1 MRIPKK
7 IILVLLILHSL
18 AACRKENPAPVT
30 DILQLVSIKAG
41 ETTLQAD
48 GSSSNIQVNSTFTL
62 QFSKAID
69 TAAIQNKIRLLHDQ
83 KVVPVD
89 YHFDGQLTIIGF
101 TPEQNLEWLTSYTL
115 SIDKSLGGAMGE
127 TFPGLDIQFTT
138 EKSKLLIEKVTI
150 NNLPFEQPNFPKG
163 IEFDQ
168 LIIEINFNE
177 KLTEAN
183 IDQHFSILPAIPISV
198 SLSETGKTVTVT
210 NTENLDYYRKYGFL
224 IRTNLASEDGLGFD
238 GFNNFFITG
247 LDSSYKHTEISDEQ
261 LLDLVQQRTF
271 RYFWD
276 YAHPVSGLARERLGS
291 GELVTTGGSGF
302 GLMAVIIG
310 AERGF
315 ISREEAVNHFEKVTN
330 FLSTA
335 DRFHGAWS
343 HWLNGSTGRAI
354 AFSTK
359 DDGADL
365 VETSFLAAG
374 LLTVRQ
380 YLNPSQSNE
389 QDIINTINQMLDE
402 IEWDWFTRGGQQVL
416 YWHWSPNYGWDM
428 NMQIRGYNE
437 ALITYFMAATST
449 THPID
454 AEVYHKGWARSG
466 GIVNGNSFYGIQLP
480 LGYNYGG
487 PLFFSHYSFLGL
499 NPQNLSDQYADY
511 WEQNRNHSL
520 INFQHNVINP
530 NEHLGY
536 SADCWGLTASDE
548 PGGYGVHE
556 PTRDNGTITPSAA
569 LSSMPYT
576 PEESMQALHHFY
588 FILGDKLWGEY
599 GFYDA
604 FNPGEAWWANSYLA
618 IDQGPIIVM
627 IENHRS
633 GLCWDLFMSAP
644 EVSIAMNKLGFNGK

>member
-1 MRIPKK
+1 MRIRK
-7 IILVLLILHSL
+7 ILLLVLLIPLL
-18 AACRKENPAPVT
+18 FATCRKEDPAPVP
-30 DILQLVSIKAG
+30 DILQLISIKAG
-41 ETTLQAD
+41 QTVLNAD
-48 GSSSNIQVNSTFTL
+48 GSSIGIPVNSTFTL

-69 TAAIQNKIRLLHDQ
+69 TALFHNKIRLLNDQ
-83 KVVPVD
+83 NLVPVEYD
-89 YHFDGQLTIIGF
+89 FNETLTGIEF
-101 TPEQNLEWLTSYTL
+101 TPDQNLERLTTYTL
-115 SIDKSLGGAMGE
+115 SIDKSLSGAMGE
-127 TFPGLDIQFTT
+127 TFPGLNMQFTT
-138 EKSKLLIEKVTI
+138 EKGKLLIESVKI
-150 NNLPFEQPNFPKG
+150 NNLPFEKPIFPKG
-163 IEFDQ
+163 IDFDQ
-168 LIIEINFNE
+168 LTIEINFNE

-183 IDQHFSILPAIPISV
+183 IDQYFTLLPVVPISV
-198 SLSETGKTVTVT
+198 SLSESRKTVTIT
-210 NTENLDYYRKYGFL
+210 NIENLDYYRKYGFL
-224 IRTNLASEDGLGFD
+224 IKTDLSSEDGLGFD
-238 GFNNFFITG
+238 GFNNFFVTG
-247 LDSSYKHTEISDEQ
+247 LDSSYKHPEINDED
-261 LLDLVQQRTF
+261 LLDLVQLHTF

-276 YAHPVSGLARERLGS
+276 YAHPVSGLTRERSGS
-291 GELVTTGGSGF
+291 GELVTSGGSGF

-315 ISREEAVNHFEKVTN
+315 ISRQEAVNHFEKVTN

-335 DRFHGAWS
+335 DRFHGAWP

-359 DDGADL
+359 DDGGDL

-380 YLNPSQSNE
+380 YLDPSQSNE
-389 QDIINTINQMLDE
+389 QGIIDNINQMLDE

-437 ALITYFMAATST
+437 ALITYFMAAMST
-449 THPID
+449 TYPID
-454 AEVYHKGWARSG
+454 AEVYHNGWARSG
-466 GIVNGNSFYGIQLP
+466 AIVNGNSFYGIQLP
-480 LGYNYGG
+480 VGYNYGG

-499 NPQNLSDQYADY
+499 NPQNLTDQYADY

-520 INFQHNVINP
+520 INYQHNVLNP
-530 NEHLGY
+530 KQHLGY

-576 PEESMQALHHFY
+576 PEESMQALRHFY
-588 FILGDKLWGEY
+588 YILGDKLWGTY
-599 GFYDA
+599 GFHDA
-604 FNPGEAWWANSYLA
+604 FNPGEAWWADSYLA

-627 IENHRS
+627 IENYRS

-644 EVSIAMNKLGFNGK
+644 EVGTAMDKLGFSR